1 MLLPQEIIR
10 KKRDGL
16 ELGPDE
22 IEAFVAG
29 LVDGRVAD
37 AQIGAF
43 AMAVC
48 LRGMSRAETVALTRA
63 MTGSGRVLSW
73 PDVPGPVLDKHST
86 GGVGDKVSLILAPLV
101 AACGGF
107 VPMLS
112 GRGLAH
118 TGGTLDKLESIP
130 GYRAE
135 VDLDRLRTVV
145 LEVGC
150 AIVGATAEL
159 APADRRLYA
168 IRDVTA
174 TVESIPL
181 ITASILSKK
190 LAAGPRALVMDVKV
204 GSGAFLPERDAARD
218 LARAIVEVAAGAGLA
233 CRALLTDTSRCLGRT
248 AGNAL
253 EVAEAISVLR
263 GEPSDPA
270 LLAVTLALAAELL
283 LMGELAPSVP
293 EAHGLL
299 MEALSSGRA
308 AERFARMVAELGG
321 PSDLVERS
329 RDRLPVAPVRE
340 PIAPVRAGTVRAI
353 DARALGL
360 AIVRL
365 GGGRTRPGAP
375 IDPAVGLSE
384 VAAPGEPVGGDRPLC
399 IVHARRAEDVAS
411 VRAAIRDAF
420 EIGDGAAIRPP
431 VVLERFPAGAVALTS
446 ASPVA

>member
-1 MLLPQEIIR
+1 MLLPREIIR

-16 ELGPDE
+16 ELTPAE

-37 AQIGAF
+37 AQVGAF

-63 MTGSGRVLSW
+63 MTDSGRVLAW

-86 GGVGDKVSLILAPLV
+86 GGIGDKVSLILAPLI

-112 GRGLAH
+112 GRGLGH

-135 VDLDRLRTVV
+135 VDLDRLRAVV

-150 AIVGATAEL
+150 AIVGATADL

-190 LAAGPRALVMDVKV
+190 LAVGPRALVMDVKV
-204 GSGAFLPERDAARD
+204 GSGAFLPELDAARD
-218 LARAIVEVAAGAGLA
+218 LARSIVEVAAGAGLA
-233 CRALLTDTSRCLGRT
+233 CRALLTDMSRCLGRT

-263 GEPSDPA
+263 GEPADPA
-270 LLAVTLALAAELL
+270 LLEVTLALGSELL
-283 LMGELAPSVP
+283 LMGELASSAA

-299 MEALSSGRA
+299 ATALSSGRA
-308 AERFARMVAELGG
+308 AERFARMVAALGG
-321 PSDLVERS
+321 PADLVERPG
-329 RDRLPVAPVRE
+329 DRLPVAPVRE
-340 PIAPVRAGTVRAI
+340 PIAPVRAGTVRTI

-365 GGGRTRPGAP
+365 EGGRTRPGAP
-375 IDPAVGLSE
+375 IDPTVGLSE
-384 VAAPGEPVGGDRPLC
+384 VAAPGESVGGDRPLC
-399 IVHARRAEDVAS
+399 IVHARRPEDVAS
-411 VRAAIRDAF
+411 VRVEIREAF
-420 EIGDGAAIRPP
+420 EIADAAAARAPA
-431 VVLERFPAGAVALTS
+431 VLERFPAGAAALTS
-446 ASPVA
+446 AAPVP